1 MRNHFPSSFLGCGNV
16 LLFQDRRIFF
26 IHFHNKNTYSSLKAS
41 SLSLKL
47 FMYKHIQANFQ
58 PHINPHQQYQLS
70 TAGVIHCRVEIVTK
84 SLQAAVAVVIL
95 KYFNSHLFGIQ
106 VMSQTHFL
114 ADEIDDPRVSHLGI
128 KSPL

>member
-1 MRNHFPSSFLGCGNV
+1 
-16 LLFQDRRIFF
+16 
-26 IHFHNKNTYSSLKAS
+26 
-41 SLSLKL
+41 
-47 FMYKHIQANFQ
+47 MYKHIQANFQ
-58 PHINPHQQYQLS
+58 PHIDPHQQYQLS

-114 ADEIDDPRVSHLGI
+114 ADEIDDPRPFRNQIPSLNRSPGPLRGYRLGA
-128 KSPL
+128 

>member
-1 MRNHFPSSFLGCGNV
+1 
-16 LLFQDRRIFF
+16 
-26 IHFHNKNTYSSLKAS
+26 
-41 SLSLKL
+41 
-47 FMYKHIQANFQ
+47 MYKHIQANFQ

-84 SLQAAVAVVIL
+84 SLQAAAAVVIL